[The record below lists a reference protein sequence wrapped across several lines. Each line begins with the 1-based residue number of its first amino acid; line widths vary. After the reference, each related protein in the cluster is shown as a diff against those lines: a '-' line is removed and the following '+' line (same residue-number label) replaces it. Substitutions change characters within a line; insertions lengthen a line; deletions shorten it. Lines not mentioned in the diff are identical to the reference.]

1 MECRKKMIKASL
13 LFIFILF
20 SAAITQESTPEL
32 YTPEIFQ
39 VNRAPAHNTSYVFQT
54 VEQAKTGER
63 ENSDYYLSLNGNFTG
78 SQMPPNGRKDFIN
91 PPMTSVTGLIF
102 RCLRYGS

>member
-63 ENSDYYLSLNGNFTG
+63 ENSDYYLSLNGKWKFHWVANAAERPEGFY
-78 SQMPPNGRKDFIN
+78 QPNLGRDK
-91 PPMTSVTGLIF
+91 
-102 RCLRYGS
+102 